1 MRTHIGRGVGKYIEE
16 ELFNSKEYV
25 KICSPNISYSLCKKL
40 FELLNNGVRVQVIT
54 SDIITGDK
62 NSKQANSLAKEIT
75 QKLQKENNSKKPN
88 LEYKIIS
95 TYDIPLIHAKI
106 FVIDGKCAIMGSA
119 NFSENSFQN
128 FAEYI
133 LVAKDDDLMVKKIE
147 KDFDILWREV
157 EPLPNQL
164 TKKSIKGFMRD
175 FRKKL

>member
-1 MRTHIGRGVGKYIEE
+1 MY
-16 ELFNSKEYV
+16 
-25 KICSPNISYSLCKKL
+25 
-40 FELLNNGVRVQVIT
+40 
-54 SDIITGDK
+54 
-62 NSKQANSLAKEIT
+62 
-75 QKLQKENNSKKPN
+75 QKENNSKKPN

-147 KDFDILWREV
+147 KVFQF
-157 EPLPNQL
+157 LPNRSL
-164 TKKSIKGFMRD
+164 FWKVSHLVVFLIKH
-175 FRKKL
+175 L